1 MLLLVMRIPLRKILT
16 MNQLLQTTKLPIILR
31 LTELLNQKT
40 KLKTSAENSDVPK
53 DMVAEN
59 VSLSNFLTKIILMLC
74 LKRKKSMDVRMPVV
88 LQIASL
94 INQ

>member
-1 MLLLVMRIPLRKILT
+1 